1 MKWPAWKLGSQGL
14 LHDIHDC
21 HLYSARMYLPTN
33 SSQCLLSFDK
43 ERSLLFLSLA
53 FFSFSLSWRLI
64 HFSQVRFLSVGVNGR
79 QHIVQWTLVH
89 REFIFLIAV
98 IFYFIIRSVKE
109 MHKSCHHI
117 FYMLDLL
124 SSSARVFIY
133 DCSTSLMI
141 YMFSWRHITIKL
153 FL

>member
-1 MKWPAWKLGSQGL
+1 MLTNTSKFFKL
-14 LHDIHDC
+14 LHWKTSRYRNLIHQK
-21 HLYSARMYLPTN
+21 SASYALF
-33 SSQCLLSFDK
+33 SILLIT
-43 ERSLLFLSLA
+43 LTWLHLFLSLA

-133 DCSTSLMI
+133 DCSSSLMI